1 MERILFIINPVAG
14 GGRTKKLV
22 PLINDIMAQKNIEYD
37 IVFTTRPK
45 EGTDIA
51 KEGIEK
57 GYRKI
62 VAVGGDGT
70 VNEVAFGIVDKKKGI
85 LGILPSGTGNDLA
98 RALNIPLNPKDA
110 LNNILKGY
118 TKNIDVC
125 SVNDGLF
132 LNISSIGFDAEV
144 AKITENIKTKI
155 KSSMAYVIALFIAL
169 FKFKFIKVEM
179 EIDDSNIESE
189 ILLIAVGNG
198 NYYGGGINILP
209 MASLDDG
216 HFHVCVVKK
225 VPKLK
230 LLFLLPTIINGSHIN
245 QKKYVSIY
253 KAKNIKVRTKDK
265 AYINIDGEIVDINK
279 EALFSINNTK
289 LTVIAGS

>member
-22 PLINDIMAQKNIEYD
+22 PLINDIMGQNNIEYD

-45 EGTDIA
+45 EGTDLA
-51 KEGIEK
+51 SKGIDR
-57 GYRKI
+57 GYSKI

-70 VNEVAFGIVDKKKGI
+70 VNEVAFGIVGKGT

-110 LNNILKGY
+110 LEKILNGR

-125 SVNDGLF
+125 SVNNGLF

-155 KSSMAYVIALFIAL
+155 KSSISYVIALFIAL
-169 FKFKFIKVEM
+169 FKFKFIKAEM
-179 EIDDSNIESE
+179 EIDNSSIESD
-189 ILLIAVGNG
+189 ILLIAIGNG

-216 HFHVCVVKK
+216 YFHVCVVKK

-230 LLFLLPTIINGSHIN
+230 LFFLLPTIINGSHIN

-253 KAKNIKVRTKDK
+253 KAKNVRVRTKDK

-289 LTVIAGS
+289 LSVIAGD